1 MRKGQSFI
9 HGINIVLP
17 FLVTFYD
24 QGIVLQA
31 LLITF
36 GVFLAL
42 TVFTLQ
48 SKWDFSGMAP
58 MYVCKQFQ
66 KEVERER

>member
-1 MRKGQSFI
+1 M
-9 HGINIVLP
+9 L
-17 FLVTFYD
+17 FLVTYYD

-42 TVFTLQ
+42 TIFTLQ

-58 MYVCKQFQ
+58 M
-66 KEVERER
+66 